1 MNHSMLVFM
10 KSNATEEQLKAVL
23 RSARDEGLDAN
34 IMDRPGDRVIEI
46 RDNYTLLNPATF
58 ESMPGVERTEQTLRR
73 CKLVSRAAKAETTL
87 VHVRD
92 VVFGGKE
99 LVLIA
104 GPCAVESPD
113 QLLQAMHA
121 VKSCGA
127 HMLRGGAYKL
137 RTSPYSFQGLGEP
150 GLKLLAEARERSGLP
165 VITEVVDEESVL
177 LASMYVDMLQIGARN
192 MQNYVLLKQAAHSG
206 KPILLKRG
214 VAATLE
220 EFLNAAEYIYSEGNE
235 QVVLCER
242 GVRGFADYSRNT
254 LDLNVIPAV
263 KEYSHLPI
271 ITDPSHGTGSRSM
284 VIPMAR
290 ASIAAGADGVM
301 VEMHPRPDSALSD
314 GYQSLYPE
322 QLEEMIADI
331 SRLAPAV
338 GRIVKRRV

>member
-1 MNHSMLVFM
+1 M
-10 KSNATEEQLKAVL
+10 T
-23 RSARDEGLDAN
+23 
-34 IMDRPGDRVIEI
+34 
-46 RDNYTLLNPATF
+46 
-58 ESMPGVERTEQTLRR
+58 R
-73 CKLVSRAAKAETTL
+73 CVLVSRAAKQEDSL

-92 VVFGGKE
+92 VTFGGKE
-99 LVLIA
+99 LVMIA
-104 GPCAVESPD
+104 GPCAVETPE
-113 QLLQAMHA
+113 QILEAMHV
-121 VKSCGA
+121 VKASGA

-150 GLKLLAEARERSGLP
+150 ALKMLADARDRSGLP
-165 VITEVVDEESVL
+165 IVTEVVDEESVL

-214 VAATLE
+214 VAANLE
-220 EFLNAAEYIYSEGNE
+220 EFLNAAEYIYSEGNK

-242 GVRGFADYSRNT
+242 GVRGFSDYSRNT
-254 LDLNVIPAV
+254 LDLNVVPAV

-271 ITDPSHGTGSRSM
+271 ITDPSHGTGTRSM

-301 VEMHPRPDSALSD
+301 VEMHPSPEAALSD

-322 QLEEMIADI
+322 ELEEMISDLMKI
-331 SRLAPAV
+331 APAV
-338 GRIVKRRV
+338 GRILKRRG

>member
-1 MNHSMLVFM
+1 MLVVM
-10 KSNATEEQLKAVL
+10 KSNATEEQVKAVL
-23 RSARDEGLDAN
+23 RSVRDEGLDAK
-34 IMDRPGDRVIEI
+34 IVDRAGDRVIDI
-46 RDNYTLLNPATF
+46 QDGCALLNPATL
-58 ESMPGVERTEQTLRR
+58 ESMPGVERAEQSLRR
-73 CKLVSRAAKAETTL
+73 CKLVSRAAKAENSL

-92 VVFGGKE
+92 VTFGGKE
-99 LVLIA
+99 LVMIA

-121 VKSCGA
+121 VKAAGA

-165 VITEVVDEESVL
+165 VVTEVVDEESAL

-254 LDLNVIPAV
+254 LDLNIIPAV

-271 ITDPSHGTGSRSM
+271 ITDPSHGTGARSM

-301 VEMHPRPDSALSD
+301 VEMHPRPETALSD
-314 GYQSLYPE
+314 GYQSLYPA
-322 QLEEMIADI
+322 QLEEMISDL

-338 GRIVKRRV
+338 GRILKRRG

>member
-1 MNHSMLVFM
+1 M
-10 KSNATEEQLKAVL
+10 KSNATEEQVDAIV
-23 RSARDEGLDAN
+23 RSAREEGLEATAKT
-34 IMDRPGDRVIEI
+34 RFGEKVVEI
-46 RDNYTLLNPATF
+46 PNGQMLDPVTLKA
-58 ESMPGVERTEQTLRR
+58 MPGVERTEQSIRR
-73 CKLVSRAAKAETTL
+73 CVRVSRAAKAENSL

-92 VVFGGKE
+92 VTFGGKE
-99 LVLIA
+99 LVMIA
-104 GPCAVESPD
+104 GPCAVESPE
-113 QLLQAMHA
+113 QLLEAMHA
-121 VKSCGA
+121 VKAAGA

-150 GLKLLAEARERSGLP
+150 ALKLLADARDRSGLP
-165 VITEVVDEESVL
+165 IVSEVVDEESVL

-220 EFLNAAEYIYSEGNE
+220 EFLNAAEYIYAEGNE

-254 LDLNVIPAV
+254 LDLNVVPAV

-271 ITDPSHGTGSRSM
+271 ITDPSHGTGMRSM

-301 VEMHPRPDSALSD
+301 VEMHPSPETALSD
-314 GYQSLYPE
+314 GYQSLHPE
-322 QLEEMIADI
+322 ELEAMMVELARIA
-331 SRLAPAV
+331 PVV
-338 GRIVKRRV
+338 GRILKRRG